1 MTIFLKTIQVTPTSA
16 LTVRKVPVSYKTI
29 GSYSFVPPTTFS
41 GFMYRI
47 LRLANDEE
55 LPTPRAFGS
64 EIPDVDEYYIL
75 ETKEDT
81 EGLNSLGA
89 YSMSSESSIFCSFRM
104 GYQHLGKGHSLADG
118 LDIFD
123 PSDETVESLIVQ
135 RIQVG
140 QLKKGDLEKFKK
152 EYDKSGRSKYFKR
165 TVFKSV
171 REGYQRIPTYGAF
184 KKEGRR
190 QPLDWYFCLAS
201 DFTGFLVSQEKT
213 LLSLL
218 DKTHNYG
225 FKIGKEGFAFIS
237 GLSEAM
243 PLEKKEGSF
252 RSSVIIPLDPRI
264 EHTEVYEPR
273 KPESV
278 YYYSQQMGKFKREIF
293 GHNDSLASGPYYG
306 DAGNKWRIPLSTLQ
320 KLEVVH
326 E

>member
-1 MTIFLKTIQVTPTSA
+1 MTIFLRTVQVTPTSA
-16 LTVRKVPVSYKTI
+16 LTMRKVPVSYKTI
-29 GSYSFVPPTTFS
+29 ASYSFVPPTTFS

-47 LRLANDEE
+47 LRLASGEE
-55 LPTPRAFGS
+55 LPTPRAFRS
-64 EIPDVDEYYIL
+64 ETPDIDEYYIL

-81 EGLNSLGA
+81 EGINSLGA
-89 YSMSSESSIFCSFRM
+89 YSIGSESSIFCSFRI

-123 PSDETVESLIVQ
+123 PSDETVKNLIAQ
-135 RIQVG
+135 KIQVG
-140 QLKKGDLEKFKK
+140 QLKKDDLDKFKR
-152 EYDKSGRSKYFKR
+152 EYDRSGQSKYFKR

-171 REGYQRIPTYGAF
+171 REGYQGIPTYGTF

-201 DFTGFLVSQEKT
+201 DFIGFLVSHEKT
-213 LLSLL
+213 LLSPL
-218 DKTHNYG
+218 DRTHNYG

-237 GLSEAM
+237 GLSEVI

-252 RSSVIIPLDPRI
+252 HSSVIIPLDPHI

-273 KPESV
+273 RPESV

-293 GHNDSLASGPYYG
+293 GHNNSLASGPYYS
-306 DAGNKWRIPLSTLQ
+306 DARNEWRIPLSTLQ
-320 KLEVVH
+320 KLEVIH

>member
-1 MTIFLKTIQVTPTSA
+1 MTIFLKTIRVTPTSA

-29 GSYSFVPPTTFS
+29 ASYSFVPPTTFS

-64 EIPDVDEYYIL
+64 EIPDIDEYYIL

-89 YSMSSESSIFCSFRM
+89 YSMSSGSSIFCSFRM

-123 PSDETVESLIVQ
+123 PSDETVKNLIAQ

-140 QLKKGDLEKFKK
+140 QLKKDDLDKFKR
-152 EYDKSGRSKYFKR
+152 EYDRSGQSKYFKR

-171 REGYQRIPTYGAF
+171 REGYQGIPTYGTF

-201 DFTGFLVSQEKT
+201 DFTGFLVSHEKT

-237 GLSEAM
+237 GLSEVM
-243 PLEKKEGSF
+243 SLEKKEGSF
-252 RSSVIIPLDPRI
+252 RSSVIIPLDPHI

-278 YYYSQQMGKFKREIF
+278 YYYSRQMGKFKRGIF
-293 GHNDSLASGPYYG
+293 GNNDSLASGPYYG